1 MPSLDHRGA
10 TPPMISELT
19 IGCQYHGKEEITVK
33 AGTFMCHHF
42 SYIDEVGFNEG
53 VKHPPYEIWLCED
66 DFIAVRASV
75 TGYMQT
81 YYELEELIYD

>member
-1 MPSLDHRGA
+1 LS
-10 TPPMISELT
+10 
-19 IGCQYHGKEEITVK
+19 
-33 AGTFMCHHF
+33 
-42 SYIDEVGFNEG
+42 
-53 VKHPPYEIWLCED
+53 ED